1 MRTSI
6 ACEGLTEQLLDGTSP
21 SWRASFSA
29 KQNMVDVAQLV
40 SASDCGSEGRG
51 FDSHHPP
58 HKRKAPHAG
67 AFLLW
72 NPVNDGSRR
81 ERPAQRA
88 GKKVSGGHFFSSGE
102 TPAIHPIKEKH
113 PYAGAFLLWNPVNDG
128 SRRERP
134 ARRAGKKCP
143 VDLFLARGR
152 VPLSTPDK
160 LPDLIPCQIR

>member
-1 MRTSI
+1 
-6 ACEGLTEQLLDGTSP
+6 
-21 SWRASFSA
+21 
-29 KQNMVDVAQLV
+29 MVDVAQLV

-72 NPVNDGSRR
+72 NPVNDVSRR
-81 ERPAQRA
+81 ERPARRA

-102 TPAIHPIKEKH
+102 TPIIHPIKEKH
-113 PYAGAFLLWNPVNDG
+113 PYVGAFLLWNPVNDV

-134 ARRAGKKCP
+134 AQRAEKKCP
-143 VDLFLARGR
+143 VDLFFARGR
-152 VPLSTPDK
+152 RPSSTPDK
-160 LPDLIPCQIR
+160 LPDLIQLGSGNFIYMARKSWNYPRK

>member
-1 MRTSI
+1 MRASI

-58 HKRKAPHAG
+58 HKRKAPHVG

-72 NPVNDGSRR
+72 NPVNEGSRR
-81 ERPAQRA
+81 ERPARRA

-102 TPAIHPIKEKH
+102 TPI
-113 PYAGAFLLWNPVNDG
+113 
-128 SRRERP
+128 
-134 ARRAGKKCP
+134 
-143 VDLFLARGR
+143 
-152 VPLSTPDK
+152 TPDK
-160 LPDLIPCQIR
+160 LPDLIQCQVRLFHLYGKKKLEFPRK